1 MTTRVRFAPSPTGY
15 LHIGSARTA
24 LFNYLYARHT
34 GGKFLLRIE
43 DTDLARSTE
52 ESTRSI
58 LDGLA
63 WLELDQDE
71 EIVFQSD
78 NADKHRA
85 TAKKLL
91 AEGKAYRD
99 FTPKAEPNDAN
110 VKDAIKDRARANQG
124 EKNLRDNPYRDLTA
138 EESNKRA
145 AAGEPFAIRLKV
157 PDVRTGSGS
166 DRVPAVLKTSFEDAV
181 YGLQERDYAETEDLV
196 LLRSDGHPLYNL
208 AVVCDDIE
216 MQITHVIRG
225 QDHLTNTHKQILIY
239 EALGITPPTFAH
251 LPLIM
256 APNKGKLS
264 KRKHGEVVSMTT
276 YRDAG
281 FLAAAFRNFLAL
293 LGWSAGEEKEIY
305 SLVELIETFSLD
317 GIHRSNAVFN
327 FTENDPRKWT
337 DDKAQWM
344 NAEYIRTMPIGELL
358 PFVKA
363 ELKSAKLWR
372 EEYEEQLSVVSGQLS
387 EDADTL
393 QKPARSKG
401 EMIRTPPSVSS
412 PQISKSSSDEMQKTA
427 REQGRY
433 IQPEIGSSE
442 WFENTI
448 NLIRQRFFTLKDFS
462 SQGRAYFSEDYDFD
476 PAAIAKNLTKFPELK
491 TWLPELADRFEAE
504 FGDSVSSPHVSKGY
518 GEAANWP
525 PANAGGSDTFT
536 EANIELV
543 VKAFTEEKGTK
554 LGVIMNGARTLI
566 TGVAVGPSMLSVFEV
581 IGLERI
587 IMRLRSHVAWN
598 S

>member
-1 MTTRVRFAPSPTGY
+1 MITCVRFAPSPTGY

-43 DTDLARSTE
+43 DTDIARSTE

-58 LDGLA
+58 LEGLA
-63 WLELDQDE
+63 WLELDTDE

-99 FTPKAEPNDAN
+99 FTPKAEPTDAN

-124 EKNLRDNPYRDLTA
+124 EKNMRDNLYRDLSK
-138 EESNKRA
+138 EESDARA
-145 AAGEPFAIRLKV
+145 VAGEPFAIRLKV
-157 PDVRTGSGS
+157 AQTG
-166 DRVPAVLKTSFEDAV
+166 KTSFEDAV

-216 MQITHVIRG
+216 MAITHVIRG
-225 QDHLTNTHKQILIY
+225 QDHLTNAHKQILIY
-239 EALGITPPTFAH
+239 EALGVTPPTFAH

-293 LGWSAGEEKEIY
+293 LGWSAGEEREIY
-305 SLVELIETFSLD
+305 TLAELIEKFSLD

-327 FTENDPRKWT
+327 FTENDPRRWT

-344 NAEYIRTMPIGELL
+344 NAEYIRTMPLDELL
-358 PFVKA
+358 PFVRP
-363 ELKSAKLWR
+363 ELKAAKLWR
-372 EEYEEQLSVVSGQLS
+372 EEYE
-387 EDADTL
+387 DDDKA
-393 QKPARSKG
+393 
-401 EMIRTPPSVSS
+401 
-412 PQISKSSSDEMQKTA
+412 
-427 REQGRY
+427 
-433 IQPEIGSSE
+433 

-462 SQGRAYFSEDYDFD
+462 RQGRAYFSEDYDFD
-476 PAAIAKNLTKFPELK
+476 PAAVDKNLSKFPDLK
-491 TWLPELADRFEAE
+491 TWLPELAERFEAM
-504 FGDSVSSPHVSKGY
+504 DS
-518 GEAANWP
+518 
-525 PANAGGSDTFT
+525 FT
-536 EANIELV
+536 EPEIEEV
-543 VKAFTEEKGTK
+543 VKSFAEEKGTK
-554 LGVIMNGARTLI
+554 LGVIMNGARTLL
-566 TGVAVGPSMLSVFEV
+566 TGVAVGPSMLAVFETV
-581 IGLERI
+581 GKDRSIL
-587 IMRLRSHVAWN
+587 RLKGQFAWN